1 MLAKTNSKYDEL
13 ERDVVQLQQSMQ
25 IMHDLVYSQKESID
39 SLEDSIEETFQK
51 VEKAEQDLKEGEN
64 IRENTNKISYI
75 SGISVTLLTIV
86 LYVFF

>member
-25 IMHDLVYSQKESID
+25 IMHDLVYSQQESID
-39 SLEDSIEETFQK
+39 SLEDSIEETFQQ

-75 SGISVTLLTIV
+75 SGISITLLTIV

>member
-1 MLAKTNSKYDEL
+1 MLAKTNSKYDDL

-25 IMHDLVYSQKESID
+25 IMHDLVYSQQESID
-39 SLEDSIEETFQK
+39 SLEDSIEETFQQ
-51 VEKAEQDLKEGEN
+51 VEKAEQDLEKGKT
-64 IRENTNKISYI
+64 IAENTNKISYI